1 MSVSMNGLRRGFSLI
16 ELVIVVVII
25 GIIAAIA
32 IPRMSRGAAGA
43 ADSTLQAN
51 LRMLRN
57 AIDLWHTEH
66 GGTIYPPVASIASH
80 LTLYSNETGSATN
93 TTKDTTH
100 FLGPYLAAVP
110 ALNVGARKG
119 QSGIAANDAGTIGW
133 LYTEATGAIRPNTT
147 TEVDSRGVL
156 YSSY

>member
-1 MSVSMNGLRRGFSLI
+1 MTFSPNMRRGFSLI

-32 IPRMSRGAAGA
+32 IPRMSRGAQGA

-51 LRMLRN
+51 LRLMRN
-57 AIDLWHTEH
+57 AVDLWKTEH
-66 GGTIYPPVASIASH
+66 EGAAYPTAATLEAH
-80 LTLYSNETGSATN
+80 LTLYSNEAGDATN
-93 TTKDTTH
+93 AAKDTTY

-110 ALNVGARKG
+110 VVNVGPRKG
-119 QSGIAANDAGTIGW
+119 SKNFAAADAAGVGW
-133 LYTEATGAIRPNTT
+133 IYTLATGAIRPNTT
-147 TEVDSRGVL
+147 TETDSRGVL